1 MELDHFLSEDHD
13 GGNFQSFRKEVR
25 EFSLDNLQVGFE
37 EKINNNNQEKNEDE
51 GDNEPPKTK
60 GKSLNGDLKSWL

>member
-25 EFSLDNLQVGFE
+25 EFSLDNLQVGFD
-37 EKINNNNQEKNEDE
+37 EKINNNQENDDDE
-51 GDNEPPKTK
+51 EEPPKIK
-60 GKSLNGDLKSWL
+60 DKKSNGDLKSWL